1 MIEFVSKHLFE
12 REVFYNQAT
21 IKIDCHGNDINT
33 ICKEIISVLN

>member
-1 MIEFVSKHLFE
+1 MIEYVSKHLFE

-21 IKIDCHGNDINT
+21 IKIDCHGNDLNT